1 MMEYDERAFFF
12 ACDGESLPG
21 IVACPRA
28 APEAER
34 ETERETCIGV
44 LIVVGGPQYRVGSH
58 RQFVLLARTLA
69 AEGIA
74 CMRFDYRGMGDASG
88 EPRAFDAVEHDICA
102 AIDAFFSEVP
112 TLSGVML
119 WGLCDGASA
128 AALYAGDDPR
138 VVGLLLLNPWVHGEA
153 NEACVF
159 LRYYYPQ
166 RLRSRAFWAKLL
178 RGGIRPL
185 HSLRGYWRTLRRARG
200 AVQSVH
206 RQALPERM
214 LLALRM
220 LALPW
225 WVILSGK
232 DYVAREFEQAAASP
246 AWAELYP
253 ARIPYHVPDADHT
266 FSSAASRRKVEEKTL
281 QCVRALTR
289 IVRLLD
295 SV

>member
-1 MMEYDERAFFF
+1 MNMEYDERAFFF
-12 ACDGESLPG
+12 ACDSESLPG

-28 APEAER
+28 APEADKES
-34 ETERETCIGV
+34 CIGV

-69 AEGIA
+69 AEGVP

-88 EPRAFDAVEHDICA
+88 EPRAFDAVEHDIRV

-128 AALYAGDDPR
+128 AALYAGNDPR
-138 VVGLLLLNPWVHGEA
+138 IDGLLLLNPWVHDEAGEA
-153 NEACVF
+153 RVF
-159 LRYYYPQ
+159 LRHYYPQ
-166 RLRSRAFWAKLL
+166 RLRSRVFWAKLL
-178 RGGIRPL
+178 RGGIHPL
-185 HSLRGYWRTLRRARG
+185 HSLREYWRTLRRACSAAQG
-200 AVQSVH
+200 VH

-232 DYVAREFEQAAASP
+232 DYVAREFEQIAASP

-253 ARIPYHVPDADHT
+253 ARMPCHVPEADHT
-266 FSSAASRRKVEEKTL
+266 FSSAASRRAVEEKTL
-281 QCVRALTR
+281 QCARALAR
-289 IVRLLD
+289 IAKLLD